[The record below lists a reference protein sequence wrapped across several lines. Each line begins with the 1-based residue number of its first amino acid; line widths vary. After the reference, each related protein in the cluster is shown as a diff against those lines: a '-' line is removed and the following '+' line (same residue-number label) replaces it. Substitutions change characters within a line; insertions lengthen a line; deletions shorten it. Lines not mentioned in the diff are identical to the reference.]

1 MATEAHKL
9 QVGVFVIVA
18 AALGVGAA
26 IWLGATRF
34 FEETRTFVT
43 YFSESVQGLDP
54 GAAVKYRGVP
64 AGRIAHINIAPDGN
78 LIEVVMDVDTKI
90 ADVLSGDK
98 SLRARLELSGITG
111 LRFLEI
117 DRRSGPALTESPQLS
132 FEPPHE
138 LIPSSRSSVKAIQEA
153 FGDVY
158 ERVMAVD
165 LQGMSND
172 ARSALQAANQLLRD
186 ENVKQTLANLR
197 RVSDSASQLTENLER
212 ITAGVKLG
220 AAVDNLSQAATET
233 RAFVVDLRTGEL
245 SREIHGAVSG
255 IRQVAQSSQQFV
267 EGLHYTVE
275 RLDRTIGNLER
286 LTDEIRDQPS
296 LLLFSEPP
304 PPRQPAQGEQR

>member
-9 QVGVFVIVA
+9 QVGVFVIA
-18 AALGVGAA
+18 AATLGVGAA

-34 FEETRTFVT
+34 FEETRSFVT

-64 AGRIAHINIAPDGN
+64 AGRIAHIGIAPDGN
-78 LIEVVMDVDTKI
+78 LIEVTMDVDTKI
-90 ADVLSGDK
+90 AEVLSGDK
-98 SLRARLELSGITG
+98 TLRARLELSGITG

-117 DRRSGPALTESPQLS
+117 DRRSGPALNESPPLS
-132 FEPPHE
+132 FEPPYE

-153 FGDVY
+153 MGDVY
-158 ERVMAVD
+158 ERIMAVD
-165 LQGMSND
+165 LPGISND
-172 ARSALQAANQLLRD
+172 ARSALQAANHLLRD

-212 ITAGVKLG
+212 ITAGVKLA

-233 RAFVVDLRTGEL
+233 RAFVVDLRSGEL
-245 SREIHGAVSG
+245 GQEVHGAVTG

-267 EGLHYTVE
+267 EGLQYTVE

-286 LTDEIRDQPS
+286 LTDQIRDQPS
-296 LLLFSEPP
+296 LLLFSQPP
-304 PPRQPAQGEQR
+304 PPRQPARGDER